1 MLQYGGSGEAR
12 GLVFWLIVA
21 GDGQKRSLRRMRLTE
36 LTDAQIVR
44 PKPDLRLR
52 TLFTSPGGAG
62 DTAAGRYAQP
72 VSGWPDEQ
80 RCGNLSHFC
89 AAVRFRL
96 GKVGVW
102 ALG

>member
-1 MLQYGGSGEAR
+1 
-12 GLVFWLIVA
+12 
-21 GDGQKRSLRRMRLTE
+21 MRLTE

-72 VSGWPDEQ
+72 VSEQRREQ
-80 RCGNLSHFC
+80 RCGKLSHFC
-89 AAVRFRL
+89 AAVRFCR
-96 GKVGVW
+96 GKVCGW